1 MDPTPVQEAGVFIL
15 EVYENQ
21 SKQVTSPVARMS
33 DVGRWLVR
41 IVVLGD
47 IRLNY
52 LSQLPCAV
60 QKICSATAEVT
71 VAVTVLTE

>member
-1 MDPTPVQEAGVFIL
+1 
-15 EVYENQ
+15 
-21 SKQVTSPVARMS
+21 MS
-33 DVGRWLVR
+33 DVGGCFVG
-41 IVVLGD
+41 IAVPGD

-71 VAVTVLTE
+71 LAVTVLTK